1 MRRYFLAIR
10 DFDENLM
17 DLINLGVLM
26 DINLLVLS
34 RNGGMG

>member
-10 DFDENLM
+10 DFDGNLM